1 MSRRNTT
8 TGAVLETMIL
18 PALKNAGYH
27 YRRQVNIGRRLGGSR
42 VHLIDALAWNGG
54 TTFLISLK
62 WQQTSGTA
70 EQKVPFEVICLAEA
84 VRSDQRGFGRVYCS
98 DCYELHAAE
107 AAEELRSYLVLGG
120 PGWTLRD
127 FYTNGGLDRHLV
139 RPDLVR
145 IVSLEGFI
153 ALANRRVL

>member
-1 MSRRNTT
+1 MARRNTT

-27 YRRQVNIGRRLGGSR
+27 HRRQVNIGRRLGGGG
-42 VHLIDALAWNGG
+42 VQLIDALAWNDD

-70 EQKVPFEVICLAEA
+70 EQKVPFEVICLADA
-84 VRSDQRGFGRVYCS
+84 VRSDQREFGRVYCA
-98 DCYELHAAE
+98 DCYELHATE
-107 AAEELRSYLVLGG
+107 AMHGLRSYLVLGG
-120 PGWTLRD
+120 EGWSLRD
-127 FYTNGGLDRHLV
+127 FYTSGGLDRHLV
-139 RPDLVR
+139 RPELVN

-153 ALANRRVL
+153 ARANQRGL

>member
-1 MSRRNTT
+1 MARRNTT

-27 YRRQVNIGRRLGGSR
+27 HRRQVNIGHRLGGGR
-42 VHLIDALAWNGG
+42 VHLIDALAWNGD

-70 EQKVPFEVICLAEA
+70 EQKVPFEVICLADA
-84 VRSDQRGFGRVYCS
+84 VRSDQRGFGRIYCA
-98 DCYELHAAE
+98 DCYELHSPDE
-107 AAEELRSYLVLGG
+107 AHDLRSYLVLGG
-120 PGWTLRD
+120 EGWSLRD

-153 ALANRRVL
+153 AKANQREL